1 MLLAFLQLNSLLV
14 SQGIPVSAQAG
25 NKASVTACNDQNA
38 PDSVVQDGCIV
49 KTCRSGV
56 VEETLADECV
66 QFIEQTVEEILT
78 EKLAEKGPSYMYF
91 SNYTIVEIPAFTKV
105 KCEQKLPWEEKQEWG
120 LAATVPYKGKKT
132 LMLCG
137 GVYTKGCYAR
147 TQQGWEETDD
157 EFDRAWAAYSTMSDG
172 KLLVTGGFGE
182 DYERLSSTMTY
193 TQEEGWQEFTPMP
206 AAKINHCQ
214 VTVGH
219 KVYVIGGMDGDN
231 KTDGSVY
238 VLSDG
243 QWSRQY
249 ELAFPRRDH
258 MCAEFGGNIYVI
270 GGLKE
275 EKHYTVHRMSVE
287 IIDTQNPGVML
298 EGPKM
303 PYDVY
308 ESHAVVH
315 DDVLYVLYGW
325 GVGSYM
331 NVYSLGKQEKKWKI
345 LPVDWFQNT
354 KSVQS
359 APIINEIF
367 CHN

>member
-1 MLLAFLQLNSLLV
+1 
-14 SQGIPVSAQAG
+14 VSAQAG

-38 PDSVVQDGCIV
+38 PDSVLQDGCIV

-78 EKLAEKGPSYMYF
+78 EKLAEKGPSYIYF
-91 SNYTIVEIPAFTKV
+91 SYYTIVEIPAFTKV
-105 KCEQKLPWEEKQEWG
+105 KCDQKIPWEKKQEWG

-137 GVYTKGCYAR
+137 GLYTKGCYAW
-147 TQQGWEETDD
+147 TQQGWEKTDD

-193 TQEEGWQEFTPMP
+193 SQEEGWQEFTPMP

-214 VTVGH
+214 VTVGD
-219 KVYVIGGMDGDN
+219 KVYVIGGLDGDDI
-231 KTDGSVY
+231 TDGSVY

-249 ELAFPRRDH
+249 ELAYPRRDH

-275 EKHYTVHRMSVE
+275 EKQYRAHSVITYPPSVE

-303 PYDVY
+303 PYNVY

-315 DDVLYVLYGW
+315 DDVLYVAGDKTHEF
-325 GVGSYM
+325 GRGSYR
-331 NVYSLGKQEKKWKI
+331 NVYSLGKQEKEWKI
-345 LPVDWFQNT
+345 LPVDWFDNT
-354 KSVQS
+354 ESVES

-367 CHN
+367 CDN

>member
-1 MLLAFLQLNSLLV
+1 
-14 SQGIPVSAQAG
+14 VSAQAG

-172 KLLVTGGFGE
+172 KLLVTGGFGF
-182 DYERLSSTMTY
+182 DYKRLSSTMTY

-214 VTVGH
+214 VTVGD
-219 KVYVIGGMDGDN
+219 KVYVIGGMDGDD

-249 ELAFPRRDH
+249 ELAYPRRDH

-270 GGLKE
+270 GGLKG
-275 EKHYTVHRMSVE
+275 EKHWPSRSVITIPSQLVE

-303 PYDVY
+303 PYNVY
-308 ESHAVVH
+308 ESHAFVH
-315 DDVLYVLYGW
+315 DDVLYVAGDKTHEF

-331 NVYSLGKQEKKWKI
+331 NVYSLGKQEKEWKI
-345 LPVDWFQNT
+345 LPVDWFDNT
-354 KSVQS
+354 GSVES
-359 APIINEIF
+359 APLINEIF
-367 CHN
+367 CDN